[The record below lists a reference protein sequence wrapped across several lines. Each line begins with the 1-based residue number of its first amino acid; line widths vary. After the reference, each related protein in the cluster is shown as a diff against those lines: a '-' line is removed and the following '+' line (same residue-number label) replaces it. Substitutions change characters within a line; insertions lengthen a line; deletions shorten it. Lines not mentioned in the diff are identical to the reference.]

1 VSIPF
6 RAATRCAG
14 LALLAL
20 AACSE
25 PAGRS
30 ESPEPAAR
38 RDILGSETKLY
49 SQVDEELIIRDFFQ
63 DRRDG
68 FFVDVG
74 AADPIEDSTTYYL
87 EKHLGWSG
95 IGIDALPEHAPA
107 WQRERPKSRFFA
119 YLVTDHAGTLDSF
132 YRTQNP
138 NLSSVVKDRPFY
150 DQKLAGE
157 ELKLPTI
164 TLNQLLAEQGVEA
177 IDFVSMDIE
186 ESEPAALAGFDIER
200 FQPELVM
207 VEASP
212 SIGMALMLYFQGH
225 GYERIEH
232 YLERDK
238 INWYFRPK
246 PKEEG

>member
-1 VSIPF
+1 VSIPL
-6 RAATRCAG
+6 RSAARRTG
-14 LALLAL
+14 LLLLAL
-20 AACSE
+20 AACSDH
-25 PAGRS
+25 
-30 ESPEPAAR
+30 

-63 DRRDG
+63 DRRAG

-95 IGIDALPEHAPA
+95 IAVDALTEHAPA
-107 WQRERPKSRFFA
+107 WERERPNSRFVA
-119 YLVTDHAGTLDSF
+119 YLVSDHSGTLDSF
-132 YRTQNP
+132 YRTFENP
-138 NLSSVVKDRPFY
+138 NLSSVVKDRTFY
-150 DQKLAGE
+150 DRKLAAE

-164 TLNQLLAEQGVEA
+164 TLNQLLADHGVST
-177 IDFVSMDIE
+177 IDFLAMDIG

-200 FQPELVM
+200 FQPELVL
-207 VEASP
+207 VAASP
-212 SIGMALMLYFQGH
+212 TIQQQLMVYFSQH
-225 GYERIEH
+225 GYERIER

-246 PKEEG
+246 PEEGS